1 MTTNYE
7 TIKLEH
13 DGPIAI
19 VTLNRPEVLNA
30 LSTTLFREFYHA
42 VETIDNDDQ
51 TAVIIVTGAG
61 NRAFSA
67 GADIKELAR
76 IVDSDQDMQGSQRGF
91 FENAW
96 NLANTRKPTIGAL
109 NGLCYG
115 GGALMACSFDLRV
128 GCNLTSF
135 RFLAVT
141 YGRINSTWNMP
152 TVIGLPLAKELL
164 YTGRVVDAEEAFRI
178 GLLNR
183 LVDADNVVPEAL
195 NIARTIAANDQR
207 MVQGAK
213 KLIQHGIG
221 TSLRD
226 RFDREKSAQ
235 AGDLKSTPVKEGFKD
250 FLSRK
255 GQS

>member
-1 MTTNYE
+1 MTENYE

-51 TAVIIVTGAG
+51 TAVIVVTGAG

-76 IVDSDQDMQGSQRGF
+76 ISDKGLHGNERGF
-91 FENAW
+91 SEDTW

-115 GGALMACSFDLRV
+115 GGALMASSFDIRV
-128 GCNLTSF
+128 GCSLTAF

-152 TVIGLPLAKELL
+152 TVIGLPSVKELL
-164 YTGRVVDAEEAFRI
+164 YTGRVVDAEEAFRM

-183 LVDADNVVPEAL
+183 LVEADNVVPEAL
-195 NIARTIAANDQR
+195 SIAKTIAANDQR

-213 KLIQHGIG
+213 RLIQDGIG
-221 TSLRD
+221 ASLRD

-255 GQS
+255 GQN

>member
-1 MTTNYE
+1 MTENYE

-51 TAVIIVTGAG
+51 TAVIVVTGAG

-76 IVDSDQDMQGSQRGF
+76 ISDQGLHGNERGF
-91 FENAW
+91 FEDTW

-115 GGALMACSFDLRV
+115 GGALMASSFDIRV
-128 GCNLTSF
+128 GCSLTAF

-164 YTGRVVDAEEAFRI
+164 YTGRVVDAEEAFRM

-183 LVDADNVVPEAL
+183 LVEADNVVPEAL
-195 NIARTIAANDQR
+195 SIAKTIAANDQR

-213 KLIQHGIG
+213 RLIQDGIG
-221 TSLRD
+221 ASLRD

-255 GQS
+255 GQN